1 MSNKINTI
9 KLLKILDVTP
19 PEQNIMLCGKHGIG
33 KFQIITDDS
42 SNGITN
48 DYDNLKKSPDR
59 RQFEILAYFVSC
71 YGNSKDVN
79 ISNLFIRIVKQQ
91 LIQFLNLLMNTI

>member
-33 KFQIITDDS
+33 KSQIITEYF
-42 SNGITN
+42 N
-48 DYDNLKKSPDR
+48 KKKNK
-59 RQFEILAYFVSC
+59 SC
-71 YGNSKDVN
+71 Y
-79 ISNLFIRIVKQQ
+79 FILRT
-91 LIQFLNLLMNTI
+91 NE